1 MNREVKGKEM
11 SVLVPPPFPPPSTS
25 NYYAD
30 SHSSKIE
37 IVEESIHKE
46 PKRTYLTSAD
56 VI

>member
-11 SVLVPPPFPPPSTS
+11 SVVVPPSFPPPSTS
-25 NYYAD
+25 NYYAA

-37 IVEESIHKE
+37 IVEESTHKE